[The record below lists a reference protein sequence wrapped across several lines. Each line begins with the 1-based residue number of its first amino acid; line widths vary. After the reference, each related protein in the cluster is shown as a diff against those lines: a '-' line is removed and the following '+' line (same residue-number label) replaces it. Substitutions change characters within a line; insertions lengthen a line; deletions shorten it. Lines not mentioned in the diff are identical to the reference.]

1 MLTADQL
8 RGFRSILKER
18 YYQLR
23 EEVRLGLLE
32 SDHERYID
40 LAGQVHD
47 PEEES
52 VADLLVDVQLASIDR
67 DLDEL
72 HEVDAALMRI
82 ARGGYGEC
90 IDCEDSI
97 ELERLRASPAAA
109 RCRDCQVRVERRST
123 GPVRSTM

>member
-1 MLTADQL
+1 MLTQDQL
-8 RGFRSILKER
+8 REFKKILKLR

-47 PEEES
+47 PGGDS

-67 DLDEL
+67 DLEEL
-72 HEVDAALMRI
+72 REVDAALMRI

-90 IDCEDSI
+90 LDCEGAI
-97 ELERLRASPAAA
+97 ALERLRVNPSAA
-109 RCRDCQVRVERRST
+109 RCRDCQVRVEKHYA
-123 GPVRSTM
+123 GPGRATI

>member
-1 MLTADQL
+1 MMNPDQL
-8 RGFRSILKER
+8 REFRRILKER

-32 SDHERYID
+32 SDQERYID

-67 DLDEL
+67 DLEEL
-72 HEVDAALMRI
+72 RDVDGALMRI

-90 IDCEDSI
+90 IDCEDTI
-97 ELERLRASPAAA
+97 ELERLRANPAAA
-109 RCRDCQVRVERRST
+109 RCRDCQVRFERCST
-123 GPVRSTM
+123 GPARSTM